1 MVVAFHFGQVLDI
14 HRKTLICSGSL
25 GITPKAILTWAGF
38 SDIGVLYVMDSEGM
52 VFALVKV
59 RDVTRP
65 LLSRLAPRHKRMC
78 LPFPS
83 AGRAMDGSGAPSWTR
98 RP

>member
-1 MVVAFHFGQVLDI
+1 MCGQVLDI

-38 SDIGVLYVMDSEGM
+38 SDIGVLYVMDSDGM

-59 RDVTRP
+59 
-65 LLSRLAPRHKRMC
+65 S
-78 LPFPS
+78 
-83 AGRAMDGSGAPSWTR
+83 
-98 RP
+98 

>member
-1 MVVAFHFGQVLDI
+1 MHAVSLWFKLTFNIPFVTHVVAALAFHLRQVLDI

-59 RDVTRP
+59 
-65 LLSRLAPRHKRMC
+65 
-78 LPFPS
+78 
-83 AGRAMDGSGAPSWTR
+83 
-98 RP
+98 